1 MPPVGVTV
9 SLVAVMQ
16 KFPTTES
23 VTPNP
28 GQKPRVM
35 PDSAKVPAA
44 SATWTNAEPDTLME
58 RVLAPAN
65 LRRAYQRVVSNKGAP
80 GADGMTV
87 DQLADYVKQYWPNLK
102 ARLLAGEYH
111 PQGVRAVEIPK
122 PKGGTRQLGIPSA
135 VDRLIQQALLQQLT
149 PIFDPLFS
157 DYSYGF
163 RPGRSAHQAIKTARD
178 HVAAGHRWCVELDLE
193 KFFDRVNHDV
203 LMAHVAR
210 QIEDK
215 RVLSLIRRY
224 LEAGTMTGG
233 IVSRRQ
239 EGTPQGGPL
248 SPLLSNILL
257 NELDRELERRGHRF
271 VRYADDANI
280 YVRSPRAGERVMV
293 SVERFLTQR
302 LKLTLNRGKSRVA
315 RPWVCDY
322 LGYGMSWHKQPKLR
336 VASISLHRLR
346 DRLRELL
353 RRTRARSMRYIVEQ
367 MTPVLRGWAG
377 YFKLSQ
383 SKRPLEELDG
393 WVRHK
398 LRCVIWRQWKR
409 PSTRARNLIR
419 LGIDEARAWKSAV
432 NGRGPWWNSGASHM
446 NQALP
451 KKLWD
456 RLGVVSILDTI
467 NRLNRIT

>member
-1 MPPVGVTV
+1 MPPVGVRV
-9 SLVAVMQ
+9 SLNTEMQ
-16 KFPTTES
+16 KFLQEKT
-23 VTPNP
+23 VTPSP
-28 GQKPRVM
+28 GQNPRM
-35 PDSAKVPAA
+35 MADSAKVSTA
-44 SATWTNAEPDTLME
+44 SVTWTNAEPDTLMA

-87 DQLADYVKQYWPNLK
+87 DELADYVKQFWPVLK
-102 ARLLAGEYH
+102 TRLLAGEYH
-111 PQGVRAVEIPK
+111 PQGVRAVDIPK
-122 PKGGTRQLGIPSA
+122 PKGGTRQLGIPCV

-163 RPGRSAHQAIKTARD
+163 RPGRSAHQAIETARA

-203 LMAHVAR
+203 LMAYVAR

-215 RVLSLIRRY
+215 RVLRLIRRY
-224 LEAGTMTGG
+224 LEAGVMSGG
-233 IVSRRQ
+233 IASQRQ

-280 YVRSPRAGERVMV
+280 YVRSQRAGTRVMAG
-293 SVERFLTQR
+293 VERFLNQR
-302 LKLTLNRGKSRVA
+302 LKLTLNVA

-322 LGYGMSWHKQPKLR
+322 LGYGMSWHQQPRLR
-336 VASISLHRLR
+336 VATMSLGRLHDRLR
-346 DRLRELL
+346 DLL
-353 RRTRARSMRYIVEQ
+353 RGARGHKMANVIERIN
-367 MTPVLRGWAG
+367 PVLRGWAG

-383 SKRPLEELDG
+383 SKRPLEEIDG
-393 WVRHK
+393 WVRRK
-398 LRCVIWRQWKR
+398 LRCVVWRQWKR
-409 PSTRARNLIR
+409 PSTRARNLMR
-419 LGIDEARAWKSAV
+419 LGLSEARTCKSAF
-432 NGRGPWWNSGASHM
+432 NGRGPWWSSGASHM

-456 RLGVVSILDTI
+456 QLGLVSVLDTI
-467 NRLNRIT
+467 NRLSRIA

>member
-1 MPPVGVTV
+1 MPPVGVKV
-9 SLVAVMQ
+9 SLNTEMQ
-16 KFPTTES
+16 KFLQEKT
-23 VTPNP
+23 VTPSP
-28 GQKPRVM
+28 GQYPRM
-35 PDSAKVPAA
+35 TADSAQVSAA
-44 SATWTNAEPDTLME
+44 SVTWTNAEPDTLME
-58 RVLAPAN
+58 QVLAPAN
-65 LRRAYQRVVSNKGAP
+65 LRPAYQRVVSNKGAP

-87 DQLADYVKQYWPNLK
+87 DDLADYVKQYWPTLK
-102 ARLLAGEYH
+102 VRLLAGEYH
-111 PQGVRAVEIPK
+111 PQGVRAVDIPK
-122 PKGGTRQLGIPSA
+122 PKGGTRQLGIPSV

-163 RPGRSAHQAIKTARD
+163 RPGRSAHQAIETARG

-203 LMAHVAR
+203 LMVCVAR

-215 RVLSLIRRY
+215 RVLTLIRRY
-224 LEAGTMTGG
+224 LEAGTMSGG
-233 IVSRRQ
+233 LVSRRQ

-280 YVRSPRAGERVMV
+280 YVRSQRAGTRVMAG
-293 SVERFLTQR
+293 VERFLNQR
-302 LKLTLNRGKSRVA
+302 LKLTLNREKSRVA

-322 LGYGMSWHKQPKLR
+322 LGYGMSRHQQPRLR
-336 VASISLHRLR
+336 VATMSLGRLHDRLR
-346 DRLRELL
+346 DLL
-353 RRTRARSMRYIVEQ
+353 RGARGHKMANVIERIN
-367 MTPVLRGWAG
+367 PVLRGWAG

-383 SKRPLEELDG
+383 SKRPLEEIDG
-393 WVRHK
+393 WVRRK
-398 LRCVIWRQWKR
+398 LRCVVWRQWKR
-409 PSTRARNLIR
+409 PSTRARNLKR
-419 LGIDEARAWKSAV
+419 LGLSEARACKSAF
-432 NGRGPWWNSGASHM
+432 NGRGPWWSSGASHM

-456 RLGVVSILDTI
+456 QLGLVSVLDTI
-467 NRLNRIT
+467 NRLSRIA

>member
-1 MPPVGVTV
+1 MPPVGVKV
-9 SLVAVMQ
+9 SLNTEMQ
-16 KFPTTES
+16 KFLQEKT
-23 VTPNP
+23 VTPSP
-28 GQKPRVM
+28 GQYPRM
-35 PDSAKVPAA
+35 TADSAQVSAA
-44 SATWTNAEPDTLME
+44 SVTWTNAEPDTLME

-87 DQLADYVKQYWPNLK
+87 DNLADYVKQYWPTLK
-102 ARLLAGEYH
+102 VRLLAGEYH
-111 PQGVRAVEIPK
+111 PQGVRAVDTPK
-122 PKGGTRQLGIPSA
+122 PKGGTRQLGIPSV

-163 RPGRSAHQAIKTARD
+163 RPGRSAHQAIETARG

-203 LMAHVAR
+203 LMAYVVR

-215 RVLSLIRRY
+215 RVLTLIRRY
-224 LEAGTMTGG
+224 LEAGTMSGG
-233 IVSRRQ
+233 LVSRRQ

-280 YVRSPRAGERVMV
+280 YVCSQRAGTRVMTG
-293 SVERFLTQR
+293 VERFLNQR
-302 LKLTLNRGKSRVA
+302 LKLTLNREKSHVA

-322 LGYGMSWHKQPKLR
+322 LGYGMSWHQQPRLR
-336 VASISLHRLR
+336 VATMSLGRLHDRLR
-346 DRLRELL
+346 DLL
-353 RRTRARSMRYIVEQ
+353 RGARGHKMANVIERIN
-367 MTPVLRGWAG
+367 PVLRGWAG

-383 SKRPLEELDG
+383 SKRPLEEIDG
-393 WVRHK
+393 WVRRK
-398 LRCVIWRQWKR
+398 LRCVVWRQWKR
-409 PSTRARNLIR
+409 PSTRARNLMR
-419 LGIDEARAWKSAV
+419 LGLSEARACKSAF
-432 NGRGPWWNSGASHM
+432 NGRGPWWSSGASHM
-446 NQALP
+446 NQVLP

-456 RLGVVSILDTI
+456 QLGLVSVLDTI
-467 NRLNRIT
+467 NRLSRIA

>member
-1 MPPVGVTV
+1 MNPSSGQHPRATAG
-9 SLVAVMQ
+9 
-16 KFPTTES
+16 S
-23 VTPNP
+23 V
-28 GQKPRVM
+28 QA
-35 PDSAKVPAA
+35 SAA
-44 SATWTNAEPDTLME
+44 SVTWTNAEPDTLMV

-65 LRRAYQRVVSNKGAP
+65 LRRAYHRVVSNKGAP

-87 DQLADYVKQYWPNLK
+87 DDLAGYVKQYWPILK

-111 PQGVRAVEIPK
+111 PQGVRAVDIPK
-122 PKGGTRQLGIPSA
+122 PKGGTRQLGIPSV

-163 RPGRSAHQAIKTARD
+163 RPGRSAHQAIETARA

-203 LMAHVAR
+203 LMAYVAR

-215 RVLSLIRRY
+215 RVLRLIRRY
-224 LEAGTMTGG
+224 LEAGVMSGG
-233 IVSRRQ
+233 IASRRQ

-280 YVRSPRAGERVMV
+280 YVRSQRAGERVMAG
-293 SVERFLTQR
+293 VERFLRQR
-302 LKLTLNRGKSRVA
+302 LKLTLNREKSRVA

-322 LGYGMSWHKQPKLR
+322 LGYGMSSHQQPKLR
-336 VASISLHRLR
+336 VATMSQSRLR
-346 DRLRELL
+346 DRLRKLL
-353 RRTRARSMRYIVEQ
+353 RGARGHKMASVIERIN
-367 MTPVLRGWAG
+367 PVLRGWAG
-377 YFKLSQ
+377 YFKLSL

-398 LRCVIWRQWKR
+398 LRCVLWRQWKQ
-409 PSTRARNLIR
+409 PSTRARNLMR
-419 LGIDEARAWKSAV
+419 LGLSEARACKSAF
-432 NGRGPWWNSGASHM
+432 NGRGPWWNSGAPHM

-456 RLGVVSILDTI
+456 RLGLVSILDTI
-467 NRLNRIT
+467 NRLSRIA

>member
-1 MPPVGVTV
+1 M
-9 SLVAVMQ
+9 A
-16 KFPTTES
+16 
-23 VTPNP
+23 
-28 GQKPRVM
+28 
-35 PDSAKVPAA
+35 
-44 SATWTNAEPDTLME
+44 

-87 DQLADYVKQYWPNLK
+87 DDLAGYVKQYWPTLQR
-102 ARLLAGEYH
+102 RLLAGEYH
-111 PQGVRAVEIPK
+111 PQGVRAVDIPK
-122 PKGGTRQLGIPSA
+122 PKGGTRQLGIPSV

-163 RPGRSAHQAIKTARD
+163 RPGRSAHQAIETART
-178 HVAAGHRWCVELDLE
+178 HVEAGHRWCVELDLE
-193 KFFDRVNHDV
+193 KFFDRVNHDI
-203 LMAHVAR
+203 LMAYLAR

-215 RVLSLIRRY
+215 RVLKLIRRY
-224 LEAGTMTGG
+224 LEAGTMSGG
-233 IVSRRQ
+233 LASRRQ

-280 YVRSPRAGERVMV
+280 YVRSPRAGERVMR
-293 SVERFLTQR
+293 SVELLLNQR
-302 LKLTLNRGKSRVA
+302 LKLTLNRDKSRVA
-315 RPWVCDY
+315 GSWMCDY
-322 LGYGMSWHKQPKLR
+322 LGYGMSWHQQPKLR
-336 VASISLHRLR
+336 VATMSLERLR
-346 DRLRELL
+346 DRLRGLL
-353 RRTRARSMRYIVEQ
+353 RKARGHKMANIIARIN
-367 MTPVLRGWAG
+367 PVLRGWAG

-398 LRCVIWRQWKR
+398 LRCVFWRQWKR

-419 LGIDEARAWKSAV
+419 LGLNEARAWKSAV
-432 NGRGPWWNSGASHM
+432 NGRGPW
-446 NQALP
+446 
-451 KKLWD
+451 
-456 RLGVVSILDTI
+456 
-467 NRLNRIT
+467 

>member
-1 MPPVGVTV
+1 MT
-9 SLVAVMQ
+9 A
-16 KFPTTES
+16 
-23 VTPNP
+23 
-28 GQKPRVM
+28 
-35 PDSAKVPAA
+35 DSAQVSTAFV
-44 SATWTNAEPDTLME
+44 TWTNAEPDTLME

-87 DQLADYVKQYWPNLK
+87 EQLAHYTKQYWPILK

-122 PKGGTRQLGIPSA
+122 PKGGTRQLGIPCV

-163 RPGRSAHQAIKTARD
+163 RPGRSAHQAIKTARA

-193 KFFDRVNHDV
+193 KFFDRVSHDV
-203 LMAHVAR
+203 LMAYVER
-210 QIEDK
+210 QVEDK
-215 RVLSLIRRY
+215 RVLRLIRRY
-224 LEAGTMTGG
+224 LEAGVMSGG

-280 YVRSPRAGERVMV
+280 YVRSRRAGERVLAG
-293 SVERFLTQR
+293 VERFLSLR
-302 LKLTLNRGKSRVA
+302 LKLTLNREKSRVA

-322 LGYGMSWHKQPKLR
+322 LGYGMSRHRQPRLK
-336 VASISLHRLR
+336 VATLSLDRLR

-353 RRTRARSMRYIVEQ
+353 RGARGQEMAKVIERIRP
-367 MTPVLRGWAG
+367 MLRGWAG

-383 SKRPLEELDG
+383 SKKPLEELDG
-393 WVRHK
+393 WVRRK
-398 LRCVIWRQWKR
+398 LRCAIWRQWKQ
-409 PSTRARNLIR
+409 PSTRARNLMR
-419 LGIDEARAWKSAV
+419 LGLGEARACKSTS

-451 KKLWD
+451 KKLWNQ
-456 RLGVVSILDTI
+456 LGLVSILDTI
-467 NRLNRIT
+467 NGLSA

>member
-1 MPPVGVTV
+1 
-9 SLVAVMQ
+9 
-16 KFPTTES
+16 
-23 VTPNP
+23 
-28 GQKPRVM
+28 
-35 PDSAKVPAA
+35 
-44 SATWTNAEPDTLME
+44 ME

-87 DQLADYVKQYWPNLK
+87 DQLAGYVKQYWPILK
-102 ARLLAGEYH
+102 TRLLVGEYH
-111 PQGVRAVEIPK
+111 PQGVRAVDIPK
-122 PKGGTRQLGIPSA
+122 SKGGTRQLGIPCV

-163 RPGRSAHQAIKTARD
+163 RPGRSAHQAVETARD

-215 RVLSLIRRY
+215 RVLTLIRRY
-224 LEAGTMTGG
+224 LEAGTMSGG
-233 IVSRRQ
+233 LVSQWQ

-257 NELDRELERRGHRF
+257 NELDHELERRGHRF

-280 YVRSPRAGERVMV
+280 YVRSQRAGERVMAG
-293 SVERFLTQR
+293 VERFLGQR
-302 LKLTLNRGKSRVA
+302 LKLVLNREKSRVA

-322 LGYGMSWHKQPKLR
+322 LGYGMSWHQQPRLR
-336 VASISLHRLR
+336 VATMSLHRLR

-353 RRTRARSMRYIVEQ
+353 RRIRARSMRHIVEQ
-367 MTPVLRGWAG
+367 ITPVLRGWAG

-456 RLGVVSILDTI
+456 RLGLVSILDTI

>member
-1 MPPVGVTV
+1 MPPVGVRV
-9 SLVAVMQ
+9 SLNTEMP
-16 KFPTTES
+16 KFLPEKT
-23 VTPNP
+23 VTPSP
-28 GQKPRVM
+28 GQNPRM
-35 PDSAKVPAA
+35 TADSAQVSTA
-44 SATWTNAEPDTLME
+44 SVAWTNAEPDTLMT

-65 LRRAYQRVVSNKGAP
+65 LKRAYQRVVSNKGAP

-87 DQLADYVKQYWPNLK
+87 AELADYVKQYWPTLK

-122 PKGGTRQLGIPSA
+122 PKGGTRQLGIPCV

-163 RPGRSAHQAIKTARD
+163 RPGRSAHQAIETARA

-203 LMAHVAR
+203 LMANVER
-210 QIEDK
+210 QIDDK
-215 RVLSLIRRY
+215 RVLTMIRRY
-224 LEAGTMTGG
+224 LEAGALSGG
-233 IVSRRQ
+233 LASRRQ

-248 SPLLSNILL
+248 SPLLSNILF

-280 YVRSPRAGERVMV
+280 YVRSHRAGERVMAG
-293 SVERFLTQR
+293 VERLLNQR
-302 LKLTLNRGKSRVA
+302 LKLTLNRDKSRVA
-315 RPWVCDY
+315 GSWMCDY
-322 LGYGMSWHKQPKLR
+322 LGYGMSWHQQPRLR
-336 VASISLHRLR
+336 VATTSLGRLR
-346 DRLRELL
+346 DRLRDLL
-353 RRTRARSMRYIVEQ
+353 RGAPGCKMASVIERIN
-367 MTPVLRGWAG
+367 PVLRGWAG

-398 LRCVIWRQWKR
+398 LRCVIWRQWKQ
-409 PSTRARNLIR
+409 PSTRARNLMG
-419 LGIDEARAWKSAV
+419 LGINEGRARRAAS
-432 NGRGPWWNSGASHM
+432 NGQGPWWNSGASHM

-456 RLGVVSILDTI
+456 RLGLVSIMDTI
-467 NRLNRIT
+467 NRLSRIT

>member
-1 MPPVGVTV
+1 M
-9 SLVAVMQ
+9 
-16 KFPTTES
+16 TTGRAQTS
-23 VTPNP
+23 
-28 GQKPRVM
+28 
-35 PDSAKVPAA
+35 AA
-44 SATWTNAEPDTLME
+44 SVTWTNAEPDTLME
-58 RVLAPAN
+58 RVLVPAN

-87 DQLADYVKQYWPNLK
+87 EQLADYTNQYWPILK

-122 PKGGTRQLGIPSA
+122 PKGGTRQLGIPNV

-163 RPGRSAHQAIKTARD
+163 RPGRSAHQAIETART

-203 LMAHVAR
+203 
-210 QIEDK
+210 EDK
-215 RVLSLIRRY
+215 RVLRLIRCY
-224 LEAGTMTGG
+224 LEAGVMSGG
-233 IVSRRQ
+233 VVSRRQ
-239 EGTPQGGPL
+239 EGAPQGGPL

-280 YVRSPRAGERVMV
+280 YVRSRRAGERVLAG
-293 SVERFLTQR
+293 VERFLSRR
-302 LKLTLNRGKSRVA
+302 LKLALNREKSRVA

-322 LGYGMSWHKQPKLR
+322 LGYGMSWHKQPKLK
-336 VASISLHRLR
+336 VATLSLGRLR
-346 DRLRELL
+346 DRLRALL
-353 RRTRARSMRYIVEQ
+353 RGARGHKMADVIDRIN
-367 MTPVLRGWAG
+367 PVLLGWAG
-377 YFKLSQ
+377 YFKRSQ
-383 SKRPLEELDG
+383 NKRALEELDG
-393 WVRHK
+393 WVRRK
-398 LRCVIWRQWKR
+398 LRCVIWRQWKQ

-419 LGIDEARAWKSAV
+419 LGLSEARACTSAF

-451 KKLWD
+451 KKLWNQ
-456 RLGVVSILDTI
+456 LGLLSILDTI
-467 NRLNRIT
+467 NRLSRVT